1 MKYLLDTCA
10 FLWFLEDS
18 PNLTLAARKA
28 IIDPSN
34 EIYLSAVSG
43 WEIGRK
49 FARGDLQLPKRPE
62 ILLPEMRETMGILSL
77 PLNELE
83 AISAEKL
90 PLIHKDPFDRM
101 LIAQA
106 MLNGMTLI
114 SSDAVFGGYTVSLLW

>member
-18 PNLTLAARKA
+18 PNLTPAARKA

-34 EIYLSAVSG
+34 EIYLSAVSA

-49 FARGDLQLPKRPE
+49 YARGDLQLPKRPE
-62 ILLPEMRETMGILSL
+62 VLVPEVREKTGILSL
-77 PLNELE
+77 PLSEVD

-90 PLIHKDPFDRM
+90 PMIHKDPFDRI

-106 MLNGMTLI
+106 ILNGMTLI
-114 SSDAVFGGYTVSLLW
+114 SSDEVFGEYTVALLW

>member
-10 FLWFLEDS
+10 FLWFMEDS
-18 PNLTLAARKA
+18 SVLTAAARKA
-28 IIDPSN
+28 IIDPAN
-34 EIYLSAVSG
+34 EVYLSAVSG

-49 FARGDLQLPKRPE
+49 YARGDLQLPKRPE
-62 ILLPEMRETMGILSL
+62 VLLPEMRERTNILSL
-77 PLNELE
+77 PLSELE

-101 LIAQA
+101 LISQA

-114 SSDAVFGGYTVSLLW
+114 SSDEVFGGYTVSLLW

>member
-18 PNLTLAARKA
+18 PNLSSAARKA

-34 EIYLSAVSG
+34 EIYLSAVSA

-49 FARGDLQLPKRPE
+49 YAKGDLQLPKRPE
-62 ILLPEMRETMGILSL
+62 VLVPEIREKTGILSL
-77 PLNELE
+77 PLNELD

-90 PLIHKDPFDRM
+90 PMIHKDPFDRI

-106 MLNGMTLI
+106 ILNGMTLI
-114 SSDAVFGGYTVSLLW
+114 SSDAVFGGYTVALLW

>member
-18 PNLTLAARKA
+18 PNLTPTARKA

-34 EIYLSAVSG
+34 EIYLSALSA

-49 FARGDLQLPKRPE
+49 YARGDLQLPKRPE
-62 ILLPEMRETMGILSL
+62 VLIPEMREATGILSL
-77 PLNELE
+77 PLNELD

-90 PLIHKDPFDRM
+90 PMIHKDPFDRM

-106 MLNGMTLI
+106 ILNGMTLI
-114 SSDAVFGGYTVSLLW
+114 SADEVFGGYTVSLLW

>member
-1 MKYLLDTCA
+1 MKFLLDTCA
-10 FLWFLEDS
+10 FLWFMEDS
-18 PNLTLAARKA
+18 PVLTKAARKA

-34 EIYLSAVSG
+34 EVYLSAVSG

-49 FARGDLQLPKRPE
+49 YAKGDLQLPKRPE
-62 ILLPEMRETMGILSL
+62 ILLPEMRERTNITSL
-77 PLNELE
+77 PLSEIE

-114 SSDAVFGGYTVSLLW
+114 SSDDVFGSYTVSLLW

>member
-1 MKYLLDTCA
+1 MKFLLDTCV

-18 PNLTLAARKA
+18 KELSPTARKA

-34 EIYLSAVSG
+34 EIYLSAVSA

-49 FARGDLQLPKRPE
+49 YARGDLQLPKRPE
-62 ILLPEMRETMGILSL
+62 ILLPEIRKQIGILSL
-77 PLNELE
+77 PLNEVD

-90 PLIHKDPFDRM
+90 PMIHKDPFDRM

-106 MLNGMTLI
+106 ILNGMTLI
-114 SSDAVFGGYTVSLLW
+114 SSDGIFGGYTVSLLW